1 MSKQPTPWLARAKL
15 AWRVAQNTSGSDLA
29 TRVAVLEMDLQDR
42 DREIQRLRQE
52 YGLQQQQSEQR
63 TSEAASLG
71 LEALVRKLAPL
82 FSQLSTMQAIQA
94 EGRPLRVEDVL
105 KLFGK
110 VEQPFKEQGL
120 EIIGAAG
127 EETAFDSRRHQQMS
141 GQGLEEGD
149 RVKIRFP
156 GYQLNGTLL
165 LKAMVSLVKTGPY
178 SE

>member
-71 LEALVRKLAPL
+71 LEALV
-82 FSQLSTMQAIQA
+82 STY
-94 EGRPLRVEDVL
+94 E
-105 KLFGK
+105 
-110 VEQPFKEQGL
+110 
-120 EIIGAAG
+120 
-127 EETAFDSRRHQQMS
+127 
-141 GQGLEEGD
+141 
-149 RVKIRFP
+149 
-156 GYQLNGTLL
+156 
-165 LKAMVSLVKTGPY
+165 
-178 SE
+178 